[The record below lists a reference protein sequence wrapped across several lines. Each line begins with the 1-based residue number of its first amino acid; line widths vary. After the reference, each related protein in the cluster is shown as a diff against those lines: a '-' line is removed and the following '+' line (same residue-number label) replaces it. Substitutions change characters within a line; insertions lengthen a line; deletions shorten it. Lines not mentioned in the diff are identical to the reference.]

1 MDPKIL
7 EILFIAVSNGVAL
20 FIGAY
25 LARRSAEL
33 FYERRGEHEERM
45 ESVRQR
51 REALMERLSL
61 QRRALED
68 YARLIVKSSSGVRSN
83 GPVSGASGAGINS
96 GPVSVPSQRGQ
107 EDDVEADQESLALY
121 AQMANAFGSRQF
133 AEQAAATLHAVRAG
147 RGNVQV
153 FPFSVQIA
161 SACFQEM
168 IRAISELEKEIGLP
182 APRSPARPFL
192 PDEELAKEATRLFSR
207 NMVERAGIDLGL
219 ADQVLER
226 VRVNQSPDESE
237 RSG

>member
-7 EILFIAVSNGVAL
+7 EMLFIAVSNGVAL

-33 FYERRGEHEERM
+33 SGDRRAEHEERA
-45 ESVRQR
+45 EVQRQR
-51 REALMERLSL
+51 REALLERLTL
-61 QRRALED
+61 QRRALDD
-68 YARLIVKSSSGVRSN
+68 YGRMVVRWSSV
-83 GPVSGASGAGINS
+83 PPSGA
-96 GPVSVPSQRGQ
+96 PRTKE
-107 EDDVEADQESLALY
+107 EDLAADQESLAMY

-147 RGNVQV
+147 RGNAQV

-161 SACFQEM
+161 SACYQEM

-182 APRSPARPFL
+182 APRSTARPFL

-207 NMVERAGIDLGL
+207 NVVERSGIDLGMV
-219 ADQVLER
+219 DQILER
-226 VRVNQSPDESE
+226 VRVNQSPEEADS
-237 RSG
+237 RR

>member
-7 EILFIAVSNGVAL
+7 EMLFIAVSNGVAL

-25 LARRSAEL
+25 LARRSSEL
-33 FYERRGEHEERM
+33 SEERRAEHEQRTEAQ
-45 ESVRQR
+45 RQR
-51 REALMERLSL
+51 REALLERLTL
-61 QRRALED
+61 QRCALDE
-68 YARLIVKSSSGVRSN
+68 YGRMVVRWSTV
-83 GPVSGASGAGINS
+83 PPSGA
-96 GPVSVPSQRGQ
+96 QRTK
-107 EDDVEADQESLALY
+107 EDDLAADQESLAMY

-133 AEQAAATLHAVRAG
+133 AEQVAATLHAVRAG

-161 SACFQEM
+161 SACYQEM

-207 NMVERAGIDLGL
+207 NVVERSGIDLGMV
-219 ADQVLER
+219 DQILER
-226 VRVNQSPDESE
+226 VRVNQSAEETDSP
-237 RSG
+237 R

>member
-7 EILFIAVSNGVAL
+7 EMLFIAVSNGVAL

-33 FYERRGEHEERM
+33 FYERRGEHEERA
-45 ESVRQR
+45 ELLRQR

-68 YARLIVKSSSGVRSN
+68 YARLIVRSSSSARTN
-83 GPVSGASGAGINS
+83 GAPVSGAS
-96 GPVSVPSQRGQ
+96 QRAQ

-147 RGNVQV
+147 RGNSQV